1 MTEMIVTD
9 KAAAALGHYS
19 QAIKANGFIFV
30 ATQLPIDP
38 HEPEKDKGSVKEQTQ
53 QVLSNII
60 EIVRAAG
67 GEISSICR
75 ISIYV
80 SKTEHWGDVDE
91 VYKEMLGNHK
101 PARGVLEIPNIR
113 KGYDVS
119 MEAIAT
125 TNE

>member
-1 MTEMIVTD
+1 MIEMIETD
-9 KAAAALGHYS
+9 RAAAAAGHYS
-19 QAIKANGFIFV
+19 QAVKANGFIFV

-38 HEPEKDKGSVKEQTQ
+38 ENPEQEKGNVQDQTR

-91 VYKEMLGNHK
+91 MYKEMLGNHK

-125 TNE
+125 II